1 MENEL
6 HLTDLIDIEMLQR
19 IQDAFSDMTGIASVT
34 TDADGVAVTKGSH
47 FSDFCMKYTRS
58 SHWAASGVNY
68 AIKTGRSWHLKKG
81 LLQPIS
87 VTQDSWI
94 LPHRL
99 LRTAEW

>member
-6 HLTDLIDIEMLQR
+6 HLTDLIDVEMLQK

-34 TDADGVAVTKGSH
+34 TE
-47 FSDFCMKYTRS
+47 
-58 SHWAASGVNY
+58 AASGANY

-99 LRTAEW
+99 LRTAEWLAVLSAARC